1 MSKIIEVTTY
11 LVHISIKITKRG
23 FWSPTAEVQQPGAYE
38 ALSTHW
44 LLALSHP
51 LLAWAFFNL
60 HDSPMR

>member
-51 LLAWAFFNL
+51 LLA
-60 HDSPMR
+60 